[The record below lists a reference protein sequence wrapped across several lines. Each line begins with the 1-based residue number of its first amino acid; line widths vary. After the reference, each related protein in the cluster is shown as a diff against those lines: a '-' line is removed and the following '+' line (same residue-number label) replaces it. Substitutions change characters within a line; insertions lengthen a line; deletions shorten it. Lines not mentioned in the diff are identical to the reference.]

1 MLATCDVFVLPS
13 RQEGF
18 AGAVL
23 EAMAAERPVVV
34 TPPAAAGVEEGRV
47 GRIVPVDNPEAL
59 ADAVL
64 ELLGDRPRARRMGQ
78 AGRQHVVAHYS
89 LDPMVRRYEEV
100 YWELLTRGG
109 R

>member
-1 MLATCDVFVLPS
+1 CDVFVLPS

-23 EAMAAERPVVV
+23 EAMAAQRPVVV
-34 TPPAAAGVEEGRV
+34 TPAAAAGVEEGRV
-47 GRIVPVDNPEAL
+47 GRIVPVDDPEAL

-64 ELLGDRPRARRMGQ
+64 ELLRDRARARRMGQ

-89 LDPMVRRYEEV
+89 LDLMVRRYEEV